1 MHPLSH
7 AEMKHKRIRYSLKVA
22 IKERDKY
29 KLQYSINEFKTEK
42 VEDVDMELE
51 KAEKLLR
58 EITSRDSKC
67 HRS

>member
-1 MHPLSH
+1 
-7 AEMKHKRIRYSLKVA
+7 MKHKRIRYSLKVA